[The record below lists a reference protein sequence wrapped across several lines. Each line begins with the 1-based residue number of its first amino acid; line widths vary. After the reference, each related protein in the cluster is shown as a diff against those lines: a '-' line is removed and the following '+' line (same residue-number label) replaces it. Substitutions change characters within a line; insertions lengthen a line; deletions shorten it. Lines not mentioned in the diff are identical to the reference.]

1 MNKKGSN
8 IVFWVFNIIFAFLLS
23 VVLLIRHN
31 GNGIYT
37 FNEYRSASN
46 IVTSNA
52 ISNNKLN
59 INTASA
65 SELELLPGIGP
76 AIAERIVNYRAS
88 NGQFQSVDELDN
100 VKGIGP
106 KILETIKPYITTGDK
121 DENTSN

>member
-8 IVFWVFNIIFAFLLS
+8 IVFWVFNIFFAFLIS

-37 FNEYRSASN
+37 FNEYRSVSN

-76 AIAERIVNYRAS
+76 AIAERIVSYRAS